1 MRIVSRQGIGSITTL
16 RQRNFE
22 TDSLHQYL
30 QLLGKSLDRYQ
41 YLKQSGAPDILI
53 DSEKALIA
61 RQLQS
66 LSRLSSEL
74 SG

>member
-1 MRIVSRQGIGSITTL
+1 MRLVSRKGIGSVTTL

-30 QLLGKSLDRYQ
+30 QLLEKSLERYK
-41 YLKQSGAPDILI
+41 YLRQSGAPDILV

>member
-1 MRIVSRQGIGSITTL
+1 MRLISRQGIGNVTTL

-22 TDSLHQYL
+22 TDSLHQHL
-30 QLLGKSLDRYQ
+30 QLLEKTLDRYK